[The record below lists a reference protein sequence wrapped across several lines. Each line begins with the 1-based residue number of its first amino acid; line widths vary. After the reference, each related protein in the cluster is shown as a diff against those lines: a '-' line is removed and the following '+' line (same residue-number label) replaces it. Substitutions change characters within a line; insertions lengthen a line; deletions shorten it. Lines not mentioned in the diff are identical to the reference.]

1 MIERSELF
9 PHPRYPI
16 ADIINDESRHIVRP
30 LDYTESLRIADLIVE
45 RLAEEYGV
53 TRTYNQRFTLMPTPE
68 RKETRP

>member
-9 PHPRYPI
+9 PLPRYAI
-16 ADIINDESRHIVRP
+16 ADIINDESRHVIRP
-30 LDYTESLRIADLIVE
+30 LDYTESLRIADMIVD

-53 TRTYNQRFTLMPTPE
+53 TRKYNQRFTLLPMPG